1 MGALLL
7 VSILALAG
15 ASPIRLLFVAGIIAG
30 IATPIG
36 LIMLLLVAGNDCLM
50 SDHPVGPG
58 LRAAGWVLSLLVTVV
73 SIVYLIQ
80 QLHPASR

>member
-1 MGALLL
+1 
-7 VSILALAG
+7 
-15 ASPIRLLFVAGIIAG
+15 
-30 IATPIG
+30 
-36 LIMLLLVAGNDCLM
+36 MLLLVAGNDCLM